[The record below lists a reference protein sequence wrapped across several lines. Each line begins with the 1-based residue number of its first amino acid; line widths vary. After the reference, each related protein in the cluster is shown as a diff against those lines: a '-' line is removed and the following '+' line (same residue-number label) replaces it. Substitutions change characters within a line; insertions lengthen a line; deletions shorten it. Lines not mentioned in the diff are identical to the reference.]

1 MKYIQYVR
9 IKIRCLTFAKSDVP
23 FWVLKS
29 RKFLYEL
36 SNSQILGK
44 TLHLGVVTTR
54 FYQLLFWAI
63 CCTHRRFFKYVCHF
77 ESMFQKVTPL

>member
-1 MKYIQYVR
+1 MKHIQYFR
-9 IKIRCLTFAKSDVP
+9 IRIRCLAFTNSDVP
-23 FWVLKS
+23 SWVLKS
-29 RKFLYEL
+29 RKFLDEL

-44 TLHLGVVTTR
+44 TLYRGVQL
-54 FYQLLFWAI
+54 YQLLFWAI